1 MNNETF
7 EKLPPKLRLAFMMGT
22 AAKFF
27 GRETVEKYYRL
38 VAPPIEDAFAHGPGM
53 RGESSMPG
61 DAADPSANYW
71 GGVWQIHRAD

>member
-27 GRETVEKYYRL
+27 GRERSTARTDLFALQGAGGTRTFRVPPGTPWLRPTPWSSAASQCPSCVSPPPEK
-38 VAPPIEDAFAHGPGM
+38 
-53 RGESSMPG
+53 
-61 DAADPSANYW
+61 
-71 GGVWQIHRAD
+71 